1 VSRLTLTEAEIE
13 RLRAAVMSAEEA
25 AERAKSVASTVE
37 TVARDAT
44 QAAARE
50 KAALEAK
57 VSELESDL
65 CTATMDL
72 AMASRQFS

>member
-1 VSRLTLTEAEIE
+1 
-13 RLRAAVMSAEEA
+13 
-25 AERAKSVASTVE
+25 VE

-50 KAALEAK
+50 KAALEAM

-65 CTATMDL
+65 CTTTMDL
-72 AMASRQFS
+72 ATASRQFS